1 MAARRRPGRHA
12 RVTRRFTP
20 RRWLPFVL
28 LVGVVGAAVY
38 VSERVS
44 PTDTREVTVSAPETL
59 LPVAAV
65 PDPISATW
73 FCGGGTA
80 VGAG

>member
-28 LVGVVGAAVY
+28 LVAVVGAAVY

-44 PTDTREVTVSAPETL
+44 PTDTR
-59 LPVAAV
+59 
-65 PDPISATW
+65 
-73 FCGGGTA
+73 
-80 VGAG
+80 